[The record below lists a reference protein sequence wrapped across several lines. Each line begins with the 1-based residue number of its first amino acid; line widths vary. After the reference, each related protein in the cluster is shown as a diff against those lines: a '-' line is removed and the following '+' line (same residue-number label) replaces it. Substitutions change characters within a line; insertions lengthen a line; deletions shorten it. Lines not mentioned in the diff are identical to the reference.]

1 MASTVGIAW
10 TGVREFGAAID
21 RIVLAEEA
29 ATRRAVQR
37 VALAV
42 VRQAKT
48 NSTGPPRVLSQG
60 TQGARPGTGPGV
72 VTGRH
77 RNSIKVLEQGP
88 IPRGYAASVGPTMV
102 YSRRLELGF
111 TGTDSA
117 GRVYDQPPYPYLRPA
132 VEFVTRIA
140 AQRIFREE
148 WIKALGG

>member
-1 MASTVGIAW
+1 MVSTVGIAW

-21 RIVLAEEA
+21 RIRVAEEL
-29 ATRRAVQR
+29 ATRRAVQK
-37 VALAV
+37 VALLV
-42 VRQAKT
+42 VRQAKV
-48 NSTGPPRVLSQG
+48 NSTGPPRLFRDG
-60 TQGARPGTGPGV
+60 TQGSRPGTGPGV
-72 VTGRH
+72 VSGRH
-77 RNSIKVLEQGP
+77 RNSIKILEQGP

-117 GRVYDQPPYPYLRPA
+117 GRVYDQQPYPYLRPA

-148 WIKALGG
+148 WAKALGA